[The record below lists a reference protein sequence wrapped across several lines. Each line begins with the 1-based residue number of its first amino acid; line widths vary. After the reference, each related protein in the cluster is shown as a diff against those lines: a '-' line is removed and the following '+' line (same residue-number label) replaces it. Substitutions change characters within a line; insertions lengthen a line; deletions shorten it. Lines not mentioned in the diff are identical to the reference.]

1 MNRVVVQE
9 ASESFQVEHTESL
22 NMKPELIIKAMQTVI
37 SKQDEGVEQRIA
49 GALAALNEAKD
60 AHTASMGKLSDI
72 EASIQRCE
80 QERQTALSESA
91 QAEQDWRSRFR
102 TLRGNLTPEL
112 KAEHSKRIASR
123 ELADEFTGLITELEK
138 DKNLAMLGAC
148 SSGTAYISAHEKA
161 FTTYANS
168 EWKKALT
175 GISPALLR
183 VFLLRIRSLEMSGE
197 TSPRATVTRE
207 LGDALNL
214 QSALYHFDMEQEPVL
229 SVTGMNR
236 PVITGVDMALL
247 RSPAR
252 RMKLAAELAAK
263 DHEQAEG

>member
-1 MNRVVVQE
+1 
-9 ASESFQVEHTESL
+9 
-22 NMKPELIIKAMQTVI
+22 MKPELIIKAMQTVI
-37 SKQDEGVEQRIA
+37 SKQDEGAEQRIA

-138 DKNLAMLGAC
+138 DKSHAMLGAC

-183 VFLLRIRSLEMSGE
+183 AFLLRIRSLEMSGE

-229 SVTGMNR
+229 SVTSMNR

>member
-1 MNRVVVQE
+1 
-9 ASESFQVEHTESL
+9 
-22 NMKPELIIKAMQTVI
+22 MKPELIIKAMQTVI
-37 SKQDEGVEQRIA
+37 SKQDEGAEQRIA

-60 AHTASMGKLSDI
+60 AHSASMGKLSDI

-102 TLRGNLTPEL
+102 TLRGNLTPE
-112 KAEHSKRIASR
+112 HSKRIASR

-138 DKNLAMLGAC
+138 DKSLAMLGAC

-183 VFLLRIRSLEMSGE
+183 AFLLRIRSLEMSGE

>member
-37 SKQDEGVEQRIA
+37 SKQDEGAEQRIA

-102 TLRGNLTPEL
+102 RLLASYPLSARRYRAPFRP
-112 KAEHSKRIASR
+112 ASKFGA
-123 ELADEFTGLITELEK
+123 TGLSAALPPVSMNAKGRPIT
-138 DKNLAMLGAC
+138 
-148 SSGTAYISAHEKA
+148 
-161 FTTYANS
+161 
-168 EWKKALT
+168 
-175 GISPALLR
+175 
-183 VFLLRIRSLEMSGE
+183 
-197 TSPRATVTRE
+197 
-207 LGDALNL
+207 
-214 QSALYHFDMEQEPVL
+214 
-229 SVTGMNR
+229 SVRTWIL
-236 PVITGVDMALL
+236 VV
-247 RSPAR
+247 
-252 RMKLAAELAAK
+252 
-263 DHEQAEG
+263 

>member
-1 MNRVVVQE
+1 
-9 ASESFQVEHTESL
+9 
-22 NMKPELIIKAMQTVI
+22 
-37 SKQDEGVEQRIA
+37 
-49 GALAALNEAKD
+49 
-60 AHTASMGKLSDI
+60 
-72 EASIQRCE
+72 
-80 QERQTALSESA
+80 
-91 QAEQDWRSRFR
+91 
-102 TLRGNLTPEL
+102 
-112 KAEHSKRIASR
+112 
-123 ELADEFTGLITELEK
+123 
-138 DKNLAMLGAC
+138 MLGAC

-168 EWKKALT
+168 EWKKALA

-183 VFLLRIRSLEMSGE
+183 AFLLRIRSLEMSGE
-197 TSPRATVTRE
+197 ASPRATVTRE

-252 RMKLAAELAAK
+252 RMKLATELAAK

>member
-1 MNRVVVQE
+1 
-9 ASESFQVEHTESL
+9 
-22 NMKPELIIKAMQTVI
+22 
-37 SKQDEGVEQRIA
+37 
-49 GALAALNEAKD
+49 ALA
-60 AHTASMGKLSDI
+60 S
-72 EASIQRCE
+72 
-80 QERQTALSESA
+80 
-91 QAEQDWRSRFR
+91 
-102 TLRGNLTPEL
+102 
-112 KAEHSKRIASR
+112 
-123 ELADEFTGLITELEK
+123 
-138 DKNLAMLGAC
+138 
-148 SSGTAYISAHEKA
+148 
-161 FTTYANS
+161 
-168 EWKKALT
+168 
-175 GISPALLR
+175 ISPALLR
-183 VFLLRIRSLEMSGE
+183 AFLLRIRSLEMSGE